1 MPVRRRRCTVR
12 LDATRATK
20 HYLPEPESLAMNT
33 SFLRAATAL
42 AIVSTQAVTSA
53 SAATACTV
61 TSGATVPVVVEL
73 YTSEGCDSCPPADRW
88 LSKTITERSKD
99 AAFIPLAYHVD
110 YWDYIG
116 WKDPFAQPAF
126 TQRQSALAASGRAT
140 GVYTPQIFVNGKDDR
155 SWTGGAARLAAA
167 GRASV
172 KFSVAA
178 NWKSEGTALTLGV
191 SGKLAELIP
200 GVRLRYAVT
209 ENGLISAVKAG
220 ENRGVTLHHDAVVRA
235 TGALPMDA
243 SGAFSLNVPV
253 PRTVRQ
259 ASSQLHVI
267 AEDTRGNPLAA
278 ATISCAS

>member
-1 MPVRRRRCTVR
+1 
-12 LDATRATK
+12 
-20 HYLPEPESLAMNT
+20 MNT
-33 SFLRAATAL
+33 SFFRAAAAL
-42 AIVSTQAVTSA
+42 AIVGAQIATPA
-53 SAATACTV
+53 SAASQCTA

-88 LSKTITERSKD
+88 LSKSIAEHSKD
-99 AAFIPLAYHVD
+99 AAFIPLAFHVD

-116 WKDPFAQPAF
+116 WKDAFAQPAF
-126 TQRQSALAASGRAT
+126 AQRQSALAANGGAS

-172 KFSVAA
+172 KFNVTT
-178 NWKSEGTALTLGV
+178 NWKNDAAALTLAV
-191 SGKLAELIP
+191 SGRLAEPAP
-200 GVRLRYAVT
+200 GVRFRYAVT
-209 ENGLISAVKAG
+209 ESGLVSAVKAG

-235 TGALPMDA
+235 TGVLPLDA

-259 ASSQLHVI
+259 ANSQLHVI
-267 AEDTRGNPLAA
+267 AEDARGNPLAA

>member
-1 MPVRRRRCTVR
+1 MRCKAKPAAS
-12 LDATRATK
+12 DQPPSTRT
-20 HYLPEPESLAMNT
+20 ESPAMNT
-33 SFLRAATAL
+33 LFFRAATVL
-42 AIVSTQAVTSA
+42 AIVGAHVATPAL
-53 SAATACTV
+53 AAAPCTA

-126 TQRQSALAASGRAT
+126 TQRQSALAASGGAS

-155 SWTGGAARLAAA
+155 SWTGGAGRLAAA
-167 GRASV
+167 GRALV
-172 KFSVAA
+172 KFNVTSSWKGEGAA
-178 NWKSEGTALTLGV
+178 LVLGV
-191 SGKLAELIP
+191 TGKLAEPTP
-200 GVRLRYAVT
+200 GVRLRYALT

-235 TGALPMDA
+235 TGALPLDA
-243 SGAFSLNVPV
+243 SGTFALNVPV
-253 PRTVRQ
+253 PRTVRR
-259 ASSQLHVI
+259 AFSQLHVI
-267 AEDTRGNPLAA
+267 AEDARGYPLAA

>member
-1 MPVRRRRCTVR
+1 
-12 LDATRATK
+12 
-20 HYLPEPESLAMNT
+20 MNT
-33 SFLRAATAL
+33 SFLFAAAAL
-42 AIVSTQAVTSA
+42 AIVGTPTMTPAV
-53 SAATACTV
+53 AATPCTA

-116 WKDPFAQPAF
+116 WKDAFAQPAF
-126 TQRQSALAASGRAT
+126 TQRQSALAASGGAS

-155 SWTGGAARLAAA
+155 SWTGGAGRLAAA
-167 GRASV
+167 GRALV
-172 KFSVAA
+172 KFNVTSSWKGEGAA
-178 NWKSEGTALTLGV
+178 LVLGV
-191 SGKLAELIP
+191 TGKLAEPPP
-200 GVRLRYAVT
+200 GVRLRYALT

-235 TGALPMDA
+235 TGALPLDA
-243 SGAFSLNVPV
+243 SGTFALNVPV
-253 PRTVRQ
+253 PRTVRR
-259 ASSQLHVI
+259 AFSQLHVI
-267 AEDTRGNPLAA
+267 AEDARGYPLAA